1 MLGIAEWVNKCIN
14 EWNNLL
20 GLYYISW
27 TMLIINK
34 KWRLWRLWKLYE
46 VFTLYRGLILE
57 KKKLQTLENVWNI
70 P

>member
-27 TMLIINK
+27 TMLIVNK
-34 KWRLWRLWKLYE
+34 NEDYEDYESFMKISLYTG
-46 VFTLYRGLILE
+46 V
-57 KKKLQTLENVWNI
+57 
-70 P
+70 